1 MTTFLKVLLLV
12 VLALILV
19 KFLPWMFGLGCLL
32 AAALVGLVAFGLSAL
47 VTLLGGVLVLA
58 ALLSPIWLPLLLIFG
73 LIVLIRRLVRRTPP
87 AVVA

>member
-1 MTTFLKVLLLV
+1 V
-12 VLALILV
+12 VLALILL
-19 KFLPWMFGLGCLL
+19 KFLPWMSALGCLL

-73 LIVLIRRLVRRTPP
+73 LIALIRRLVRRSPP